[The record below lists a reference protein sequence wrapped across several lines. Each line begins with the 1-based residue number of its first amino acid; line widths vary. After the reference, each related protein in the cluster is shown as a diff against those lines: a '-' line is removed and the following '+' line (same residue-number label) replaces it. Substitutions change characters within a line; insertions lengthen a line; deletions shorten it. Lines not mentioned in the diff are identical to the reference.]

1 MLVGK
6 MTTIEVSQFGPIIKG
21 RVELKPLT
29 VFVGPNNS
37 GKTAALQALTLWD
50 VGWRRWNA
58 KRKGGSS
65 TEKRPGVVIN
75 RKDLVSIPTP
85 STNLLWRDLHMRDV
99 GRPGDRRRIR
109 NVRIQIIVD
118 GVTND
123 RKWSCG
129 LEFDY
134 ANEEAFYCR
143 PLQVSDGKQSGRMP
157 IPPEVA
163 GVRVA
168 YLPPMAGLADR
179 EFIRQ
184 PGEIGVLL
192 GQGQTAQVMR
202 NLCYQI
208 YERSES
214 GGGFP
219 LPNGGTSGL
228 EPVMRDA
235 PRRRTAWQELSDQII
250 QLFGVKLN
258 PPRYAGETSEITM
271 TYIERGGAE
280 LDISSSGRGLQQT
293 LLLLAY
299 LYANPK
305 TVLLLDEPDAHLE
318 VLRQREIY
326 HLLTTVAEQQGSQVV
341 IASHSEVVLSE
352 AADRDIVVA
361 FLGPKP
367 RRINDRS
374 QVLKALKRIRFDDYY
389 LAQKKGWVL
398 YLEDSTDLAIL
409 RAFAKTSNHP
419 AQVAL
424 ESSFL
429 YPAFNQPARVYDHF
443 FGLRE
448 ACPDLVG
455 MAIFDRLGR
464 RFTNKPGLVLSC
476 WRRREIENYLARED
490 MLLAYARSRGPGE
503 EFGLADAEQR
513 AEVMKACVRELTEAR
528 ATLHQP
534 GIWSPDIKASDDFLD
549 PLFANYFKKLGLP
562 NQMRKANYHVLAQF
576 VPKDKID
583 PEIVEKLDAIVEVAK
598 QAKPAEE

>member
-1 MLVGK
+1 MITRLRIKNFKRFGDVD
-6 MTTIEVSQFGPIIKG
+6 IELGQAV
-21 RVELKPLT
+21 
-29 VFVGPNNS
+29 VFIGPNNS
-37 GKTAALQALTLWD
+37 GKTTALQALALWD
-50 VGWRRWNA
+50 AGWRRWNA
-58 KRKGGSS
+58 KRKGSPS

-85 STNLLWRDLHMRDV
+85 SANLLWRNLHMRDAD
-99 GRPGDRRRIR
+99 RRGDRSRIR
-109 NVRIQIIVD
+109 NVRIEITVD

-134 ANEEAFYCR
+134 ANEETFYCR
-143 PLQVSDGKQSGRMP
+143 PLLVSDGPQTSRMA
-157 IPPEVA
+157 IPPEIN

-214 GGGFP
+214 GTGFS
-219 LPNGGTSGL
+219 LPNGGTGSD
-228 EPVMRDA
+228 PIMRDA
-235 PRRRTAWQELSDQII
+235 PRRRTAWQELSDHIV

-271 TYIERGGAE
+271 TYVERGVE

-326 HLLTTVAEQQGSQVV
+326 HLLTTVADQQGSQVV
-341 IASHSEVVLSE
+341 IASHSEVLLSE

-389 LAQKKGWVL
+389 LAQQKGWVL
-398 YLEDSTDLAIL
+398 YLEGPTDLAIL
-409 RAFAKTSNHP
+409 RAFARILKHP
-419 AQVAL
+419 AQAAL
-424 ESSFL
+424 EAPFL
-429 YPAFNQPARVYDHF
+429 FLAFNQPARVYDHF

-455 MAIFDRLGR
+455 MAIFDRLR
-464 RFTNKPGLVLSC
+464 RRPSQKPGLVLTC
-476 WRRREIENYLARED
+476 WRRREIESYLARED
-490 MLLAYARSRGPGE
+490 VLVAYARSGGPGD
-503 EFGLADAEQR
+503 EFSPAEADHRVEIMDTCIRQIA
-513 AEVMKACVRELTEAR
+513 EAR
-528 ATLHQP
+528 GTIRLP
-534 GIWSPDIKASDDFLD
+534 DVWSPDIKASDDFLD
-549 PLFANYFKKLGLP
+549 PLFENYFEKLGLP
-562 NQMRKANYHVLAQF
+562 NQMRKTNYHVLAQF
-576 VPKDKID
+576 VPADKID
-583 PEIVEKLDAIVEVAK
+583 PEVVEKLNAIVDVAK